1 MIVAIADHQLSAE
14 GLRMDKARSIN
25 LKLWLTLISTCCAAI
40 FALSLILFSWQVK
53 KDFLIEDTQSDLS
66 HAITHAL
73 TRLESTPQTSSLA
86 EIIANTLHAQQFSQ
100 IIVTDRRLN
109 VLFSTS
115 PNQTGENALTLSPQ
129 LSNTLVGLTAETPIK
144 HQYDTQRQL
153 FTSFGKVAYSDES
166 VNNLVARPFLIMTHY
181 SLENKVSNLYAH
193 YNRNIW
199 IVISAVLVISVL
211 AITISYYFIHKP
223 ISVLLALSNRLADFQ
238 FNHATSIAGSGELKK
253 LSDNLHKASSTLQQG
268 FEQKKLAQQTALEKQ
283 SVLEG
288 IFSALPDIFFIVD
301 KAGKILECH
310 YGSNG
315 TMNIPETPF
324 LGQKLVDVL
333 PAHAAKHFTKA
344 ISATE
349 QSGQLTQIE
358 YRIDSDD
365 VTKHF
370 EARLSAIPESQ
381 KLVVAVRDITDKKR
395 QEEVILHHAFYDT
408 LTQLPNRFLAL
419 DRLQQ
424 MIHEAKRNNQ
434 LIAVGFID
442 LDDFKKVND
451 SMGHEVGDK
460 LLVHSAKILKNALRK
475 HDTVARL
482 GGDEF
487 IVLLGDIADQHHISA
502 IATKLVHLFRSPF
515 EIDDRSFTISL
526 SLGLAV
532 FPSDAMT
539 PNELLRKADSAM
551 YSAKQLGRNTFS
563 FFTESMSQDLNRRL
577 MLEEKMR
584 LALANNQFEVYFQP
598 QYDLRSQYVV
608 GAEALLRWHDE
619 ELGWISPGEFI
630 PLAEQTG
637 YIIELGQF
645 VLHTAI
651 QQINSLQH
659 ALSTPFRI
667 AVNLSPRQFKD
678 PSLVNTISHL
688 INEFKIDTELLEL
701 EITEGVLLSGD
712 ELVRDALFELHQLGI
727 LISMDDFGTG
737 YSSLNYLRQY
747 PFDVLKIDQS
757 FIFDMNTSE
766 QVQQLVNAIIIM
778 SHNLGIKVIA
788 EGIETQLQL
797 ETLASMNC
805 DFGQGYFLGKPMSKI
820 DFEAWLAQ
828 YALQPLNIENKSLS
842 IQDY

>member
-1 MIVAIADHQLSAE
+1 
-14 GLRMDKARSIN
+14 MDKARSIN
-25 LKLWLTLISTCCAAI
+25 LKIWLTLISTTCAAI
-40 FALSLILFSWQVK
+40 FALSLIIFSFQVK
-53 KDFLIEDTQSDLS
+53 KDFLLEDTQAYLS
-66 HAITHAL
+66 NTLMHAIAS
-73 TRLESTPQTSSLA
+73 LETAHSDVLINETITATLFDKHFSYILITDKQLKVLYSSA
-86 EIIANTLHAQQFSQ
+86 ANQ
-100 IIVTDRRLN
+100 I
-109 VLFSTS
+109 
-115 PNQTGENALTLSPQ
+115 GENAMALAPQ
-129 LSNTLVGLTAETPIK
+129 LSNIVVGLSNETPLI
-144 HQYDTQRQL
+144 QRFDPQQETY
-153 FTSFGKVAYSDES
+153 TSYGKITYSDS
-166 VNNLVARPFLIMTHY
+166 QNHNPNTVPFLIVTKY
-181 SLENKVSNLYAH
+181 SLAEKISSLYTH
-193 YNRNIW
+193 YNRNVW
-199 IVISAVLVISVL
+199 IIVASVL
-211 AITISYYFIHKP
+211 AISLLAIAISYFFIHKP
-223 ISVLLALSNRLADFQ
+223 IAVLVELSDKLGDFK
-238 FNHATSIAGSGELKK
+238 FNHNTNIAGSGELKR
-253 LSDNLHKASSTLQQG
+253 LANNLHSASKTLQQG
-268 FEQKKLAQQTALEKQ
+268 FEQKNQAQQSAIEKQ

-315 TMNIPETPF
+315 TMHIPETPF

-333 PAHAAKHFTKA
+333 PTHAAKHFTKA

-358 YRIDSDD
+358 YRIDGE
-365 VTKHF
+365 TAGKHF
-370 EARLSAIPESQ
+370 EARLSSIPDSN

-408 LTQLPNRFLAL
+408 LTKLPNRFLAL

-424 MIHEAKRNNQ
+424 MIHEAKRNQQ

-475 HDTVARL
+475 QDTVARL

-532 FPSDAMT
+532 FPHDATT

-551 YSAKQLGRNTFS
+551 YSAKHLGRNTFS

-584 LALANNQFEVYFQP
+584 LALANNEFEVYFQP
-598 QYDLRSQYVV
+598 QYDLCSQYVV
-608 GAEALLRWHDE
+608 GAEALLRWHDP

-645 VLHTAI
+645 VLETAI
-651 QQINSLQH
+651 EQINRLQ
-659 ALSTPFRI
+659 STLNNPFRI

-678 PSLVNTISHL
+678 PNLVNSVSHL
-688 INEFKIDTELLEL
+688 INQFKIDTNLLEL

-766 QVQQLVNAIIIM
+766 QVKQLVNAIIVM

-797 ETLASMNC
+797 DTLAAMNC
-805 DFGQGYFLGKPMSKI
+805 DLGQGYFLGKPMSKI

-828 YALQPLNIENKSLS
+828 YAHQPLNIENKSLS

>member
-1 MIVAIADHQLSAE
+1 
-14 GLRMDKARSIN
+14 MDKARSIN
-25 LKLWLTLISTCCAAI
+25 LKFWLTLISTCCAAI
-40 FALSLILFSWQVK
+40 FALSLILFSFQVK
-53 KDFLIEDTQSDLS
+53 KDFLIEDTQAHLSTTLS
-66 HAITHAL
+66 HTIKSLEVAPQISTLSSIIT
-73 TRLESTPQTSSLA
+73 S
-86 EIIANTLHAQQFSQ
+86 TLHVQQFSQ
-100 IIVTDRRLN
+100 VIVTDKQLN
-109 VLFSTS
+109 ILYSST
-115 PNQTGENALTLSPQ
+115 PNQIGANALTLFPRI
-129 LSNTLVGLTAETPIK
+129 SNNLVGLSKEVPIK
-144 HQYDTQRQL
+144 HLYNTQHAL
-153 FTSFGKVAYSDES
+153 FTSFGKIHHAGAQDDNANS
-166 VNNLVARPFLIMTHY
+166 RPFLIVTQYSLSEKINNLYTHY
-181 SLENKVSNLYAH
+181 NHNV
-193 YNRNIW
+193 W
-199 IVISAVLVISVL
+199 IVIAAVLAISLL
-211 AITISYYFIHKP
+211 AITISYHFIHKP
-223 ISVLLALSNRLADFQ
+223 IAVLLELSDRLADFK
-238 FNHATSIAGSGELKK
+238 FNHATHVTGSGELKR
-253 LSDNLHKASSTLQQG
+253 LSDNLHSASNTLQQG
-268 FEQKKLAQQTALEKQ
+268 FEQKNQAQQSALEKQ

-301 KAGKILECH
+301 KTGKILECH

-315 TMNIPETPF
+315 TMNIPKMPF
-324 LGQKLVDVL
+324 IGQKLIDVL

-358 YRIDSDD
+358 YRIDADD
-365 VTKHF
+365 VIKHF
-370 EARLSAIPESQ
+370 EARLSAIPESH

-424 MIHEAKRNNQ
+424 MIHEAKRNQQ

-460 LLVHSAKILKNALRK
+460 LLVHSATILKNALRK

-487 IVLLGDIADQHHISA
+487 IVLLGDITDQHHISA

-532 FPSDAMT
+532 FPNDATT

-584 LALANNQFEVYFQP
+584 LALTNEQFEVYFQP
-598 QYDLRSQYVV
+598 QYDLSSQYVV
-608 GAEALLRWHDE
+608 GAEALLRWHDD

-645 VLHTAI
+645 VLETAI
-651 QQINSLQH
+651 KQIHNLQIT
-659 ALSTPFRI
+659 LSTPFRI

-688 INEFKIDTELLEL
+688 ISEFKIDTALLEL

-766 QVQQLVNAIIIM
+766 QVQQLVNAIIVM

-797 ETLASMNC
+797 ETLAAMNC

-820 DFEAWLAQ
+820 DFEAWLTQ